1 MKSLFLVPWSRFVF
15 LEPPPPSPPPPSAL
29 PPPASSSP
37 RPAGASSPGPAAQQ
51 SQRCRLC
58 CRTSHSLQRRPPA
71 AGKPR
76 ASAASGA
83 RAGHGSPCKQKDVI
97 VTCKALCKIHIYRI
111 IKSVQTQVAGA
122 FLRQRDWGRH
132 CGAKEKAG
140 CWAGWPSDS
149 GHPPGA
155 RITRWGQGPAEACC
169 PAGALTS
176 PSPSDVS

>member
-15 LEPPPPSPPPPSAL
+15 LEPSPPPSA
-29 PPPASSSP
+29 PPPAQRASSSP
-37 RPAGASSPGPAAQQ
+37 PFPQVRPPSCRPPDPAAQQ

-58 CRTSHSLQRRPPA
+58 CRSSPSLQRRPPA
-71 AGKPR
+71 ARKPR

-111 IKSVQTQVAGA
+111 IKSVQTQVACA
-122 FLRQRDWGRH
+122 FLRQWDWGRH
-132 CGAKEKAG
+132 CGAKEKAS

-149 GHPPGA
+149 GHPQEPGSPVGPGA
-155 RITRWGQGPAEACC
+155 C
-169 PAGALTS
+169 PGLLPNRRTHL
-176 PSPSDVS
+176 PFPQ